1 MDALEIARQIA
12 ARLHAE
18 AVGRGL
24 DPWAPFEFAKAE
36 AERRG
41 IDIEPSAPGAAMLD
55 GARAVF
61 LPDAA
66 DRIILY
72 EDVGSDFEKAFLIC
86 HELGH
91 VELGDDRSPCE
102 IDLTRSSEAAPVGSE
117 RVIDHNRRKRRE
129 VQMDLFAREF
139 LLPRDVA
146 RELHIDGKMSAAPI
160 AKKLGAPYDMVAQ
173 QLFDAL
179 LLPPVVAEDRPE
191 RPPPTLNDA
200 QRDAVL
206 HRGVAYL
213 LKAGPGT
220 GKTQTLTARVS
231 ALVEND
237 VDPRSILVLTFSNKA
252 AGEMSDRIAAR
263 NPQAAAAMWI
273 GTFHA
278 FGLDLLRRFG
288 DRLGISPGFRMI
300 DRAEQVE
307 LLENEFPRLGL
318 VHYRDLYDPTSKIAD
333 LLDAISRAK
342 DEVVGPERYA
352 ELAAEMAAAAT
363 DDESRLAAQAADEVA
378 RVYARY
384 EVLKGPGRIDFGD
397 LVMLPTMLLETDET
411 SREHFAATY
420 AHVLVD
426 EYQDVNRASVRLLKQ
441 LRPQGTNLWAVGDI
455 RQSIYR
461 FRGASS
467 HNMDLFETED
477 FPGAKS
483 ARLKVN
489 YRSMREIID
498 TFTGFA
504 KTMDAG
510 DKAGTDLCADRGRS
524 LSLTQLRTTDIPGAT
539 SALIADAVAEQLK
552 AGHPYRDQAV
562 LCSGNDRLAD
572 IGRDLE
578 ALGVPVLYLGS
589 LLERPEIKD
598 LLSILSLLTDP
609 RGMGLVRTACL
620 AEYPMDLADLGAA
633 LNALRDEDTMPPRW
647 LSGAAIFGAVSPSGQ
662 ASLASIARVLAGF
675 DANSAP
681 WSVLAAF
688 LLDRT
693 DVAQRLASS
702 TKVAERSAAIAVWQF
717 MNFLRTQPSGKGL
730 RVPRF
735 LARVRRLLR
744 LSDERDLR
752 HLPAAAQGIDAVR
765 LMTIHGAKGLEFP
778 VVHLP
783 GMNISTLPRS
793 CRLPACPAPQG
804 MIAGATGTAEDEFRA
819 GHDEEQQ
826 CIFYVGLSRA
836 RDRLILYAENRTK
849 TAKRSLSPFIDQ
861 CGPSIE
867 RCTLVPSQTLPPS
880 PDTLP
885 IKVEAEG
892 RRYHASQLALYRKCP
907 RRFFYTHVLRIGG
920 RREMSPF
927 MLMHE
932 AVRVVVDEVTQGGS
946 FANDAAL
953 ARRIADECAVQ
964 GIVDDGYVEDYR
976 GFATAMVRFFIGCRD
991 GHQPQAK
998 TALSLKFGEDEVL
1011 VTPDEMLIAPD
1022 GGMVLRRCRS
1032 GHHRKSD
1039 DDDIA
1044 AAALLLAAAET
1055 LPGAT
1060 VEIVYLADE
1069 LIKPVEIT
1077 QKKLETRR
1085 GWIGECLQGAS
1096 DGLFRKEESSFTCP
1110 GCPALIICGAV
1121 PPGTL
1126 KIIS

>member
-1 MDALEIARQIA
+1 MDGLEVARQIA
-12 ARLHAE
+12 ARLHAD

-24 DPWAPFEFAKAE
+24 DLWDPLAFAKAE

-41 IDIEPSAPGAAMLD
+41 IDTEPTAPGAAMLD
-55 GARAVF
+55 GGRAIF
-61 LPDAA
+61 LPDES
-66 DRIILY
+66 DRMILY
-72 EDVGSDFEKAFLIC
+72 EDIGTHFERAFLIC

-91 VELGDDRSPCE
+91 VELGDDRTLCE

-139 LLPRDVA
+139 LLPREVA
-146 RELHIDGKMSAAPI
+146 RALHIDGRMSAAAI
-160 AKKLGAPYDMVAQ
+160 ADKLGAPYDMVAQ

-179 LLPPVVAEDRPE
+179 LLPPIVAEDEVESLPRS
-191 RPPPTLNDA
+191 LNDA
-200 QRDAVL
+200 QREAVR

-220 GKTQTLTARVS
+220 GKTQTLTTRVVR
-231 ALVEND
+231 LVEEK
-237 VDPRSILVLTFSNKA
+237 VDPRSILVLTYSNKA
-252 AGEMSDRIAAR
+252 AGEMSDRIAAEDS
-263 NPQAAAAMWI
+263 QAAAAMWI

-288 DRLGISPGFRMI
+288 DRIGISPGFRMI

-307 LLENEFPRLGL
+307 LLEDEFPRLDL
-318 VHYRDLYDPTSKIAD
+318 IHYRDLYDPVSKIAD

-363 DDESRLAAQAADEVA
+363 DDDSRRAAEAASEVA

-384 EVLKGPGRIDFGD
+384 ELLKGPGRIDFGD
-397 LVMLPTMLLETDET
+397 LVMLPTKLLEMDET
-411 SREHFAATY
+411 SRNHFAATY

-426 EYQDVNRASVRLLKQ
+426 EYQDVNRASVRLLQQ

-467 HNMDLFETED
+467 HNMDLFASD

-483 ARLKVN
+483 TRLEIN
-489 YRSMREIID
+489 YRSVREIID
-498 TFTGFA
+498 TFSSFA

-510 DKAGTDLCADRGRS
+510 DKTDTDLTADRGASRS
-524 LSLTQLRTTDIPGAT
+524 ITELRTTDIPGAT
-539 SALIADAVAEQLK
+539 SAMIADAVAEQLR

-620 AEYPMDLADLGAA
+620 SEYPMDLADLGAA
-633 LNALRDEDTMPPRW
+633 LDALRGEESMPPRW
-647 LSGAAIFGAVSPSGQ
+647 LNGAVVFSAVSSRGQ
-662 ASLASIARVLAGF
+662 ASLISLAQVLNGY
-675 DANSAP
+675 DANSPP
-681 WSVLAAF
+681 WSVLAAL

-693 DVAQRLASS
+693 DIARRLASS

-717 MNFLRTQPSGKGL
+717 MNFLRAQPGGKGL
-730 RVPRF
+730 RIPRF
-735 LARVRRLLR
+735 LLRVRRLLR
-744 LSDERDLR
+744 LSDDRDLR
-752 HLPAAAQGIDAVR
+752 QLPAAAQGIDAVR

-793 CRLPACPAPQG
+793 CQLPACPAPAG
-804 MIAGATGTAEDEFRA
+804 MIAGATGTAEDEFRT

-836 RDRLILYAENRTK
+836 RDQLLLYAENRTK
-849 TAKRSLSPFIDQ
+849 TAKRSLSPFINK
-861 CGPSIE
+861 CGAAIQQ
-867 RCTLVPSQTLPPS
+867 RTVVPSQTLPPS

-885 IKVEAEG
+885 IKVEANG

-946 FANDAAL
+946 FATDADL
-953 ARRIADECAVQ
+953 AQRIADECAVQ
-964 GIVDDGYVEDYR
+964 GIADDGYLGDYR
-976 GFATAMVRFFIGCRD
+976 GFAAAMVRFFIDCRD

-1011 VTPDEMLIAPD
+1011 VTPDEILIAPD
-1022 GGMVLRRCRS
+1022 GGVVLRRCRS
-1032 GHHRKSD
+1032 GHHRKAD

-1044 AAALLLAAAET
+1044 AAALLIAAAEA

-1077 QKKLETRR
+1077 QKKLDTRR

-1110 GCPALIICGAV
+1110 GCPALIICDAV

-1126 KIIS
+1126 KINF

>member
-1 MDALEIARQIA
+1 MDALEVARQIA
-12 ARLHAE
+12 AQLHAE
-18 AVGRGL
+18 AVARGL

-41 IDIEPSAPGAAMLD
+41 IDTEPTAPGAAMLD
-55 GARAVF
+55 GGRAIF
-61 LPDAA
+61 LPDEA
-66 DRIILY
+66 DRMILY
-72 EDVGSDFEKAFLIC
+72 EDIGTDFEKAFLIC

-91 VELGDDRSPCE
+91 VELGDDRTPCE

-146 RELHIDGKMSAAPI
+146 RSLHIDGMMSAAAI
-160 AKKLGAPYDMVAQ
+160 TEKLGAPYDVVAQ

-179 LLPPVVAEDRPE
+179 LLPPVIAEDRPE
-191 RPPPTLNDA
+191 HLPPPLNDA
-200 QRDAVL
+200 QRDAVR
-206 HRGVAYL
+206 HRGAAYL

-220 GKTQTLTARVS
+220 GKTQTLTARV
-231 ALVEND
+231 ATLVEDN

-252 AGEMSDRIAAR
+252 AGEMSDRIAAQ
-263 NPQAAAAMWI
+263 NPQAAVAMWI

-307 LLENEFPRLGL
+307 LLEDEFPRLGL

-352 ELAAEMAAAAT
+352 QLAAEMVAAAT

-397 LVMLPTMLLETDET
+397 LVMLPTMLLETDQT
-411 SREHFAATY
+411 SRDHFAATY

-467 HNMDLFETED
+467 HNMDLFKTED

-510 DKAGTDLCADRGRS
+510 DKTDTDLCAD
-524 LSLTQLRTTDIPGAT
+524 TPGAT
-539 SALIADAVAEQLK
+539 SAMIADAVAEQLK

-609 RGMGLVRTACL
+609 RGMGLARTACL

-633 LNALRDEDTMPPRW
+633 LDALRGEETMPPRW
-647 LSGAAIFGAVSPSGQ
+647 LSGAAIFGEVSPSGQ
-662 ASLASIARVLAGF
+662 ASLASIIGVLAGF
-675 DANSAP
+675 DANSVP

-693 DVAQRLASS
+693 DVARRLAGS

-717 MNFLRTQPSGKGL
+717 MNFLRAQPTGKGL

-752 HLPAAAQGIDAVR
+752 QLPAAAQGIDAVR

-793 CRLPACPAPQG
+793 CRLPTCPAPPG

-861 CGPSIE
+861 CGSSIE
-867 RCTLVPSQTLPPS
+867 RVTVVPSQTLPPS

-932 AVRVVVDEVTQGGS
+932 AVRVIVDEVTQGGS
-946 FANDAAL
+946 FATDTDL

-964 GIVDDGYVEDYR
+964 GIAEDGYVEDYR
-976 GFATAMVRFFIGCRD
+976 GFATAMVRFFIACRD

-998 TALSLKFGEDEVL
+998 TALRLKFGVDEVL

-1022 GGMVLRRCRS
+1022 GGLVLRRCRS

-1044 AAALLLAAAET
+1044 TAALLLAAAET

-1069 LIKPVEIT
+1069 LVKPVEIT
-1077 QKKLETRR
+1077 QKKLDTRR
-1085 GWIGECLQGAS
+1085 GWIAECLQGAS

-1110 GCPALIICGAV
+1110 GCPALIICDAV